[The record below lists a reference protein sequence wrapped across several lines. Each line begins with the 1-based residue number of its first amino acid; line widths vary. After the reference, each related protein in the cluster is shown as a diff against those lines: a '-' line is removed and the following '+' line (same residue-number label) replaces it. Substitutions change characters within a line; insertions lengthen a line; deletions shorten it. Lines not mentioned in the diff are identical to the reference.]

1 MASEVILTEAP
12 SMLVAIIFYPARSS
26 IIFLLFLA
34 FFGLCFWPLFLAYN
48 TLVALCLAF
57 GLYYFSSLVCMGMML
72 RTQGFVVY
80 WALHNSVM
88 SLVGIVLL
96 LTMAVITKFCPKNR
110 DVLFSFLPNEIWFE
124 TELTIKFY
132 LQMKKAWLLPERSS
146 LYYICSF
153 FKIYK
158 IVSNTIVFLPIEGDW
173 NFWEGFLLML
183 LTIL

>member
-110 DVLFSFLPNEIWFE
+110 DVLFFVLIEWNLIWNRINSKVLFANEKSCFGCHFIRDVPINSKFLDFYNKHEDEKWFV
-124 TELTIKFY
+124 TN
-132 LQMKKAWLLPERSS
+132 QS
-146 LYYICSF
+146 
-153 FKIYK
+153 
-158 IVSNTIVFLPIEGDW
+158 V
-173 NFWEGFLLML
+173 
-183 LTIL
+183 

>member
-1 MASEVILTEAP
+1 
-12 SMLVAIIFYPARSS
+12 MLVAIIFYPARSS

-110 DVLFSFLPNEIWFE
+110 DVLFFVLTEWNLIWNRIINKVLFANEKSLATAWTVKFVLHLFLFSD
-124 TELTIKFY
+124 L
-132 LQMKKAWLLPERSS
+132 
-146 LYYICSF
+146 
-153 FKIYK
+153 
-158 IVSNTIVFLPIEGDW
+158 
-173 NFWEGFLLML
+173 
-183 LTIL
+183 

>member
-80 WALHNSVM
+80 
-88 SLVGIVLL
+88 
-96 LTMAVITKFCPKNR
+96 
-110 DVLFSFLPNEIWFE
+110 
-124 TELTIKFY
+124 
-132 LQMKKAWLLPERSS
+132 
-146 LYYICSF
+146 
-153 FKIYK
+153 
-158 IVSNTIVFLPIEGDW
+158 
-173 NFWEGFLLML
+173 
-183 LTIL
+183 